1 MEVNAQHVIDSLLE
15 QNKQL
20 TLQIA
25 LLQAALHGEDDN
37 DENSETSGVDR

>member
-1 MEVNAQHVIDSLLE
+1 MEVNAQLVIDNLLE

-25 LLQAALHGEDDN
+25 LLQAALAGP
-37 DENSETSGVDR
+37 DELEAAPEEP